1 MVVSVILLA
10 SVLVV
15 SVTAADNVADVE
27 LVILVVVVVNTK
39 ALVVTTIRG
48 VLSKEKLKTAGK
60 RFNLELTFAACIK
73 LYSCTFNLSY

>member
-60 RFNLELTFAACIK
+60 GLT
-73 LYSCTFNLSY
+73 